1 MPKSNTEL
9 SDDAKNATI
18 DRSEFDAVMKKL
30 VNAKP
35 ITREQVA
42 AKIKGE
48 GRAAS
53 HAVKRSGQR

>member
-1 MPKSNTEL
+1 MPNSSTEV
-9 SDDAKNATI
+9 SADAKNATI
-18 DRSEFDAVMKKL
+18 DRAEFDAVMKKL

-35 ITREQVA
+35 ITRDQVA
-42 AKIKGE
+42 QKIKRE